1 MYVGTKNKDLC
12 APLLYYYLPTTFT
25 SLLSILLPQVA
36 VTFLQNVEIVNTNDR
51 RKPVGKGKGATK
63 REQEQ
68 TGRLAE
74 VTPSHGPAQPV

>member
-1 MYVGTKNKDLC
+1 MRRMEF
-12 APLLYYYLPTTFT
+12 APSAKLQRKRKTTQPLNGGG
-25 SLLSILLPQVA
+25 SVA

-74 VTPSHGPAQPV
+74 VTIPSHGPAQPV